1 MRFDIQ
7 RHNIRQLTIAEAIQH
22 YQTTRSANYKLKL
35 RTHLKLA
42 DARLRGLIAKAKR
55 SKLCM
60 SNPTTIAGL
69 DAMRRDAA
77 LIADALRH

>member
-69 DAMRRDAA
+69 DTMRRDAA

>member
-7 RHNIRQLTIAEAIQH
+7 RHNIRQLTIADAIHH

-60 SNPTTIAGL
+60 SSPSAVAGL
-69 DAMRRDAA
+69 DAMRRDAE
-77 LIADALRH
+77 LIAEALRH